1 MKVLPP
7 AVLFLEA
14 IVVALAIPVALTV
27 GGRDAV
33 VGWVLAALAVLLV
46 LAAGMA
52 RSPRGVAIGSVLQVA
67 VIAAGVLL
75 PAMLLVGLIFLG
87 VWITAIYYGSQA
99 DRIEAQH
106 QAEAAQIARASAD
119 EARSQAS
126 EPPAAEG

>member
-1 MKVLPP
+1 VKVLPP

-14 IVVALAIPVALTV
+14 IVVALAIPVALTA

-52 RSPRGVAIGSVLQVA
+52 RTPRGVVIGSVLQVA
-67 VIAAGVLL
+67 VLASGVLL

-87 VWITAIYYGSQA
+87 VWVTALYYGSKA
-99 DRIEAQH
+99 DRIEAQYK
-106 QAEAAQIARASAD
+106 AEAAAAARQAGDGTPSEAS
-119 EARSQAS
+119 
-126 EPPAAEG
+126 